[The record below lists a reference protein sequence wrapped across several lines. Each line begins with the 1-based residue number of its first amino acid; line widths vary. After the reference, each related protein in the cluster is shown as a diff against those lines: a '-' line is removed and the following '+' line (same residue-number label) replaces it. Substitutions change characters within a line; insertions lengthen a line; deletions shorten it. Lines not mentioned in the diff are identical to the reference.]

1 VRAFEEAALL
11 AVTQE
16 ILEGFELGRDGLVCG
31 VDAGPEPLDAHSDG
45 MMVPW
50 GEGCAGGLE
59 HVIEIADVGRQ
70 GQQALPQLVECSQLG
85 IHVDETVDVEVEVV
99 VSGVV

>member
-1 VRAFEEAALL
+1 
-11 AVTQE
+11 
-16 ILEGFELGRDGLVCG
+16 
-31 VDAGPEPLDAHSDG
+31 
-45 MMVPW
+45 
-50 GEGCAGGLE
+50 LE